1 MNKYFYLAALLG
13 LSVACSNNSNP
24 PAEDSSASATAVDNS
39 LVSSTPAAE
48 YDTVKGKGKYTN
60 VELSATLDPK
70 MIAEGKTVYEVKCL
84 ACHKLTDEKLVGP
97 GWKGITKLKSPEWI
111 MNFMTNTDEMIDN
124 DPHAKRMLELCMV
137 RMPNQHLTDEET
149 RNVYEFMRNNDQ
161 SK

>member
-13 LSVACSNNSNP
+13 LSVACSNNSQP
-24 PAEDSSASATAVDNS
+24 PAEDSSVATTDNS
-39 LVSSTPAAE
+39 LVTSTPAAA
-48 YDTVKGKGKYTN
+48 YDTVKGAGKYTH